1 MGDHRPGVS
10 TGGIRTEGVVFHAL
24 ERVLFQG
31 ETMMRTRLSWAFIQ
45 EEFKDVFAQAR
56 TYPRPSVV
64 LVIEEVAERVIFSPW
79 GGPREGIIFSPWGGP
94 LDAVPEQFPY
104 LKRET
109 LETMN
114 QFDFPMVIFERHF
127 DGSYE
132 EIVLAVTSG
141 D

>member
-1 MGDHRPGVS
+1 MGLGPLIRPNSGGVAADEDAP
-10 TGGIRTEGVVFHAL
+10 GG
-24 ERVLFQG
+24 LFQR
-31 ETMMRTRLSWAFIQ
+31 ETKMRHRLTWAFLQ

-94 LDAVPEQFPY
+94 LDAVPEQYPC
-104 LKRET
+104 LKPET
-109 LETMN
+109 LEQMN
-114 QFDFPMVIFERHF
+114 QFDFPMVIVSRHF

-132 EIVLAVTSG
+132 EIVFAVTGG